1 MTELRKTLNGVLLVL
16 ICIAGVF
23 FFFFLRTP
31 KPCEEPLTYRLG
43 RFDER
48 FGITRLEFSMAVKK
62 AAAVWG
68 KPLSRDIFLED
79 PRGAIE
85 ISLIYDYRQ
94 EASDKL
100 KEINHKMDGT
110 NNSIESMK
118 MRYENL
124 KSEHEHKLITLENE
138 LHIFNARINAYN
150 AETQSWNRQGR
161 VPQQDRIRLM
171 SEKNELD
178 SLRENFRIRQEELK
192 KLGDEVNTLMR
203 VINEMAASHNQNVN
217 HYNDVGSRLAGEFV
231 EGFFESKEGKKT
243 ITIYHFDNEAKLVRV
258 LVHEFGH
265 ALRLEH
271 SKNPDAVMHRLN
283 KSDSLELT
291 RDDIAALKAR
301 CEQHEPF

>member
-79 PRGAIE
+79 PQGAIE

-301 CEQHEPF
+301 CEQHKPF